1 MAIKDKIPTLEQIK
15 AAFDVLVKK
24 SDVVNNLTNTSTT
37 APLSANMGKTL
48 HDKVTQFSFS
58 NEYSSLLSAINSVR
72 TTKAY
77 PISFTKI
84 GNAALSDLPAAI
96 SNTNEINGI
105 IFGTDRRTTVL
116 IHNYTGNTTVISV
129 FIRTIFDGD
138 WHSDWL
144 KISN

>member
-1 MAIKDKIPTLEQIK
+1 MPAIVIP
-15 AAFDVLVKK
+15 APNANVKK
-24 SDVVNNLTNTSTT
+24 SDIVNNLTSTSTT

-48 HDKVTQFSFS
+48 HDKVTQFGFS
-58 NEYSSLLSAINSVR
+58 DEYSSLLSAINSVR

-84 GNAALSDLPAAI
+84 GNTELSDLPAGIA
-96 SNTNEINGI
+96 NTNEINGI
-105 IFGTDRRTTVL
+105 IFGTDIRTTVV
-116 IHNYTGNTTVISV
+116 IHNYTANTSVISV
-129 FIRTIFDGD
+129 WMRTIFNGN